1 MGKFIH
7 HSTSISALAG
17 ISSFN
22 MAYSIYISYSMSDSS
37 KAYDLSGKLSRE
49 KITYY
54 LDCVE
59 SGFTLSDYTKQII
72 EDCEVFVALVGARYA
87 EAKFASDTLNHA
99 MEHGKRIVV
108 CLIEGAPLPEQL
120 ASYTTV
126 NEENLLALMMGNDED
141 DNEDEDVDDNEDE
154 NEDDDVDDNDN
165 VDDNVDDDVDDND
178 NDNENYRWNETVAFP
193 FGQRTSFDRRPLTVD
208 YNDEDENENLHPDGL
223 TVDRRQLTVDYQETV
238 DDNDNVDVDDNYRWN
253 ETVDRRPLT
262 VDYQEAVDRRPL
274 TVDHN
279 VDDELI
285 EHRGTPPPPTQPL
298 ISEPSKKNKGCGCG
312 CSFLAYVFVIIMFAN
327 FLIKDIFG
335 NNIVELG
342 RKCIDTLIENRK
354 SPLERHYESIS
365 YEDRKKGE
373 VLYDRGMN
381 FMKEASANPNAREKA
396 LACFEEA
403 AALGNVEAMYY
414 AGMCY
419 LKAADGDRKLLEKAT
434 KHLYDATVAGKL
446 YCFAELMNIAEMN
459 IAYAQNCVGVCYAHG
474 YSVERNQMKAV
485 EWYIKAARNG
495 NYAAKYNLAWYYRY
509 GQGGLPTNKHMAY
522 KLYEELAAI
531 NYEDAQ
537 KLMKEVSKEL

>member
-7 HSTSISALAG
+7 HSTSTSALAG
-17 ISSFN
+17 VSSFN

-49 KITYY
+49 KISYY

-59 SGFTLSDYTKQII
+59 SGFTLTDYTKQII

-120 ASYTTV
+120 ASYKTV
-126 NEENLLALMMGNDED
+126 NEEDLFALLMRNDEDED
-141 DNEDEDVDDNEDE
+141 DNED
-154 NEDDDVDDNDN
+154 
-165 VDDNVDDDVDDND
+165 
-178 NDNENYRWNETVAFP
+178 
-193 FGQRTSFDRRPLTVD
+193 
-208 YNDEDENENLHPDGL
+208 ENLHPDGL
-223 TVDRRQLTVDYQETV
+223 TVDRRPLLFPSACELRLTVDHQETV
-238 DDNDNVDVDDNYRWN
+238 DYKND
-253 ETVDRRPLT
+253 
-262 VDYQEAVDRRPL
+262 
-274 TVDHN
+274 
-279 VDDELI
+279 DDELI

-298 ISEPSKKNKGCGCG
+298 ISEPSQKNKGCGCG
-312 CSFLAYVFVIIMFAN
+312 CSFLAYVFVVIMITN
-327 FLIKDIFG
+327 FFIKGISG

-342 RKCIDTLIENRK
+342 RKYIDTLIENRK

-403 AALGNVEAMYY
+403 AALGNVEAMYF

-419 LKAADGDRKLLEKAT
+419 QKSADGDRKLLEKAT
-434 KHLYDATVAGKL
+434 KHLYDATVAGKPD
-446 YCFAELMNIAEMN
+446 CFAQLMNIAEMN
-459 IAYAQNCVGVCYAHG
+459 IAYAQNCVGVCYAQG
-474 YSVERNQMKAV
+474 YSVERNQHEAV
-485 EWYIKAARNG
+485 KWYLKAAQKG
-495 NYAAKYNLAWYYRY
+495 DHAAKYNLAWYYRY
-509 GQGGLPTNKHMAY
+509 GQGGLPINKHMAY
-522 KLYEELAAI
+522 KLYKELAAI

>member
-7 HSTSISALAG
+7 HSTSTSALAG
-17 ISSFN
+17 VSSFN

-108 CLIEGAPLPEQL
+108 CLVEGTPLPEL
-120 ASYTTV
+120 LTGYTTV
-126 NEENLLALMMGNDED
+126 NEEDLLASLMGGEDNDNDDED
-141 DNEDEDVDDNEDE
+141 DNEDEDEDDNEDDNVDE
-154 NEDDDVDDNDN
+154 NDDENDDVDN
-165 VDDNVDDDVDDND
+165 ND
-178 NDNENYRWNETVAFP
+178 NDNEN
-193 FGQRTSFDRRPLTVD
+193 
-208 YNDEDENENLHPDGL
+208 EDE
-223 TVDRRQLTVDYQETV
+223 
-238 DDNDNVDVDDNYRWN
+238 NYRWN
-253 ETVDRRPLT
+253 ETVDRRPLLFPSASELRLT
-262 VDYQEAVDRRPL
+262 VDHNVDEDENENGNSLPDGLTVDRRPL

-279 VDDELI
+279 KDELI

-298 ISEPSKKNKGCGCG
+298 ISEPSQKNKGCGCG

-327 FLIKDIFG
+327 FLIKGIFG

-381 FMKEASANPNAREKA
+381 FMKEASANPNARDKA

-403 AALGNVEAMYY
+403 AALGNVEAMYF

-419 LKAADGDRKLLEKAT
+419 QKAADGDRKLLEKAT
-434 KHLYDATVAGKL
+434 KHLYDATVAGKPD
-446 YCFAELMNIAEMN
+446 CFAQLMNIAEMN

>member
-7 HSTSISALAG
+7 HSTSTSALAG
-17 ISSFN
+17 VSSFN

-49 KITYY
+49 KISYY

-99 MEHGKRIVV
+99 IEHGKRIVV
-108 CLIEGAPLPEQL
+108 CLVEGTPLPEQL
-120 ASYTTV
+120 ASHTTV
-126 NEENLLALMMGNDED
+126 NEEDLFALLMGNDEN
-141 DNEDEDVDDNEDE
+141 DNE
-154 NEDDDVDDNDN
+154 
-165 VDDNVDDDVDDND
+165 DDNVDD
-178 NDNENYRWNETVAFP
+178 
-193 FGQRTSFDRRPLTVD
+193 
-208 YNDEDENENLHPDGL
+208 
-223 TVDRRQLTVDYQETV
+223 
-238 DDNDNVDVDDNYRWN
+238 DDNYRWN

-262 VDYQEAVDRRPL
+262 VDYKETVDRRPLTVDHNEDEDDNEDEDENLHPDGLTVDCRPLLFPSASELRLTFDYKNDNENEDENCLPDGLTVDRRPL

-279 VDDELI
+279 VDELI

-298 ISEPSKKNKGCGCG
+298 ISEPSQKNKGCGCG
-312 CSFLAYVFVIIMFAN
+312 CSFLAYVFVIIMIAN
-327 FLIKDIFG
+327 FLIKDISG

-342 RKCIDTLIENRK
+342 RKFIDTLIENRK

-381 FMKEASANPNAREKA
+381 FMKEASANPNARDEA

-419 LKAADGDRKLLEKAT
+419 QKAADGDRKLLEKAT
-434 KHLYDATVAGKL
+434 KHLYDATVAGKPD
-446 YCFAELMNIAEMN
+446 CFAQLMNIAEMN

-495 NYAAKYNLAWYYRY
+495 NHAAKYNLAWYYRY

>member
-1 MGKFIH
+1 M
-7 HSTSISALAG
+7 S
-17 ISSFN
+17 
-22 MAYSIYISYSMSDSS
+22 YSIYISYSMSDSS

-49 KITYY
+49 KISYY

-59 SGFTLSDYTKQII
+59 SGFTLSDYTKQVI
-72 EDCEVFVALVGARYA
+72 EECEAFVALVGMRYT
-87 EAKFASDTLNHA
+87 EEKYSHDTLRHA
-99 MEHGKRIVV
+99 IEHGKRIVV
-108 CLIEGAPLPEQL
+108 CPIEGAPLPELQVPC
-120 ASYTTV
+120 TTV
-126 NEENLLALMMGNDED
+126 NEENLLALLMGGNVDDD
-141 DNEDEDVDDNEDE
+141 DNVDDNED
-154 NEDDDVDDNDN
+154 DDDNC
-165 VDDNVDDDVDDND
+165 
-178 NDNENYRWNETVAFP
+178 
-193 FGQRTSFDRRPLTVD
+193 L
-208 YNDEDENENLHPDGL
+208 PDGL
-223 TVDRRQLTVDYQETV
+223 
-238 DDNDNVDVDDNYRWN
+238 
-253 ETVDRRPLT
+253 TVDRRPLT
-262 VDYQEAVDRRPL
+262 VDYKNDNDDDNCLPDGLTVDCRPL
-274 TVDHN
+274 TVDYKNDNVDHN
-279 VDDELI
+279 EDDNENYHWYETVDHRPLLFPSASELRLTVDHNEDDELI

-298 ISEPSKKNKGCGCG
+298 ISEPSPKNKGCGCG
-312 CSFLAYVFVIIMFAN
+312 CSFLAYVFVIIMITN

-342 RKCIDTLIENRK
+342 RKYIDTLIENRK

-381 FMKEASANPNAREKA
+381 FMKEASANPNARDKA

-403 AALGNVEAMYY
+403 AALGNVEAMYF

-419 LKAADGDRKLLEKAT
+419 QKAADGDRKLLEKAT
-434 KHLYDATVAGKL
+434 KHLYDATVAGKPD
-446 YCFAELMNIAEMN
+446 CFAQLMNIAEMN

>member
-1 MGKFIH
+1 M
-7 HSTSISALAG
+7 S
-17 ISSFN
+17 
-22 MAYSIYISYSMSDSS
+22 YSIYISYSMSDSS

-49 KITYY
+49 KISYY

-59 SGFTLSDYTKQII
+59 SGFTLSDYTKQVI
-72 EDCEVFVALVGARYA
+72 EECEAFVALVGMSYT
-87 EAKFASDTLNHA
+87 EENYSHDTLRHA
-99 MEHGKRIVV
+99 IEHGKRIVV
-108 CLIEGAPLPEQL
+108 CPIEGAPLPELQVP
-120 ASYTTV
+120 YTTV
-126 NEENLLALMMGNDED
+126 NEENLLALLMGGN
-141 DNEDEDVDDNEDE
+141 VDD
-154 NEDDDVDDNDN
+154 DDDVDDNC
-165 VDDNVDDDVDDND
+165 
-178 NDNENYRWNETVAFP
+178 
-193 FGQRTSFDRRPLTVD
+193 L
-208 YNDEDENENLHPDGL
+208 PDGL
-223 TVDRRQLTVDYQETV
+223 TVDRRPLLFPSASELRLTVDYKPENQPDGTV
-238 DDNDNVDVDDNYRWN
+238 DC
-253 ETVDRRPLT
+253 RPLLFPSAS
-262 VDYQEAVDRRPL
+262 ELRL
-274 TVDHN
+274 TIDDKN
-279 VDDELI
+279 DDDELI

-495 NYAAKYNLAWYYRY
+495 KYAAKYNLAWYYRY

>member
-1 MGKFIH
+1 M
-7 HSTSISALAG
+7 S
-17 ISSFN
+17 
-22 MAYSIYISYSMSDSS
+22 YSIYISYSMSDSS

-49 KITYY
+49 KISYY

-59 SGFTLSDYTKQII
+59 SGFTLSDYTKQVI
-72 EDCEVFVALVGARYA
+72 EDCEAFVALVGMRYT
-87 EAKFASDTLNHA
+87 EEKYSHDTLRHA
-99 MEHGKRIVV
+99 IEHGKRIVV
-108 CLIEGAPLPEQL
+108 CPIDGAPLPELQVPC
-120 ASYTTV
+120 TTV
-126 NEENLLALMMGNDED
+126 NEENLLALLMGGNVDDDDD
-141 DNEDEDVDDNEDE
+141 DNED
-154 NEDDDVDDNDN
+154 
-165 VDDNVDDDVDDND
+165 VDDDVDDDD
-178 NDNENYRWNETVAFP
+178 NC
-193 FGQRTSFDRRPLTVD
+193 L
-208 YNDEDENENLHPDGL
+208 PDGL
-223 TVDRRQLTVDYQETV
+223 
-238 DDNDNVDVDDNYRWN
+238 
-253 ETVDRRPLT
+253 TVDRRPLT
-262 VDYQEAVDRRPL
+262 VDDKNDNDNVDENCLPDGLTIDRRPL
-274 TVDHN
+274 TVDYKNDNVDHN
-279 VDDELI
+279 EDDNENYHWYETVDHRPLTVDHNEDDELI

-298 ISEPSKKNKGCGCG
+298 ISEPSPKNKGCGCG
-312 CSFLAYVFVIIMFAN
+312 CSFLAYVFVIIMITN

-342 RKCIDTLIENRK
+342 RKYIDTLIENRK

-381 FMKEASANPNAREKA
+381 FMKEASANPNARDKA

-403 AALGNVEAMYY
+403 AALGNVEAMYF

-419 LKAADGDRKLLEKAT
+419 QKAADGDRKLLEKAT
-434 KHLYDATVAGKL
+434 KHLYDATVAGKPD
-446 YCFAELMNIAEMN
+446 CFAQLMNIAEMN

-474 YSVERNQMKAV
+474 YSVESNQMKAV

>member
-1 MGKFIH
+1 M
-7 HSTSISALAG
+7 S
-17 ISSFN
+17 
-22 MAYSIYISYSMSDSS
+22 YSIYISYSMSDSS

-49 KITYY
+49 KISYY

-59 SGFTLSDYTKQII
+59 SGFTLSDYTKQVI
-72 EDCEVFVALVGARYA
+72 EECEAFVALVGMRYT
-87 EAKFASDTLNHA
+87 EEKYSHDTLRHA
-99 MEHGKRIVV
+99 IEHGKRIVV
-108 CLIEGAPLPEQL
+108 CPIEGAPLPELQVP
-120 ASYTTV
+120 YTTV
-126 NEENLLALMMGNDED
+126 NEENLLALLMGGNVDDDDD
-141 DNEDEDVDDNEDE
+141 DNDDDDVDDNED
-154 NEDDDVDDNDN
+154 VD
-165 VDDNVDDDVDDND
+165 VDDNVDDNEDVDDNC
-178 NDNENYRWNETVAFP
+178 
-193 FGQRTSFDRRPLTVD
+193 L
-208 YNDEDENENLHPDGL
+208 PDGL
-223 TVDRRQLTVDYQETV
+223 TVDRRLLTVDHNEDHNE
-238 DDNDNVDVDDNYRWN
+238 DDNEDDNENYHWY

-262 VDYQEAVDRRPL
+262 VD
-274 TVDHN
+274 HN
-279 VDDELI
+279 EDDELI

-298 ISEPSKKNKGCGCG
+298 ISEPSQKNKGCGCG
-312 CSFLAYVFVIIMFAN
+312 CSFLTYVFVIIMITN

-342 RKCIDTLIENRK
+342 RKYIDTLIENRK

-381 FMKEASANPNAREKA
+381 FMKEASANPNARDKA

-403 AALGNVEAMYY
+403 AALGNVEAMYF

-419 LKAADGDRKLLEKAT
+419 QKSADGDRKLLEKAT
-434 KHLYDATVAGKL
+434 KHLYDATVAGKPD
-446 YCFAELMNIAEMN
+446 CFAQLMNIAEMN

-485 EWYIKAARNG
+485 EWYIKAARSG

-509 GQGGLPTNKHMAY
+509 GQGGLPTNKHMTY

>member
-1 MGKFIH
+1 M
-7 HSTSISALAG
+7 S
-17 ISSFN
+17 
-22 MAYSIYISYSMSDSS
+22 YSIYISYSMSDSS

-49 KITYY
+49 KISYY

-59 SGFTLSDYTKQII
+59 SGFTLSDYTKQVI
-72 EDCEVFVALVGARYA
+72 EECEAFVALVGMRYT
-87 EAKFASDTLNHA
+87 EEKYSHDTLRHA
-99 MEHGKRIVV
+99 IEHGKRIVV
-108 CLIEGAPLPEQL
+108 CPIEGAPLPELQVP
-120 ASYTTV
+120 YTTV
-126 NEENLLALMMGNDED
+126 NEENLLALLMGGN
-141 DNEDEDVDDNEDE
+141 
-154 NEDDDVDDNDN
+154 VDDNDDEN
-165 VDDNVDDDVDDND
+165 VDVDDDVDDNC
-178 NDNENYRWNETVAFP
+178 
-193 FGQRTSFDRRPLTVD
+193 L
-208 YNDEDENENLHPDGL
+208 PDGL
-223 TVDRRQLTVDYQETV
+223 
-238 DDNDNVDVDDNYRWN
+238 
-253 ETVDRRPLT
+253 TVDRRPLT
-262 VDYQEAVDRRPL
+262 VDDKNEDDNVDHNEDDNENYHWYETVDHRPLLFPSASELRL
-274 TVDHN
+274 TVDYKN
-279 VDDELI
+279 DDDELI

-298 ISEPSKKNKGCGCG
+298 ISEPSPKNKGCGCG
-312 CSFLAYVFVIIMFAN
+312 CSFLAYVFVIIMITN

-342 RKCIDTLIENRK
+342 RKYIDTLIENRK

-381 FMKEASANPNAREKA
+381 FMKEASANPNARDKA

-403 AALGNVEAMYY
+403 AALGNVEAMYF

-419 LKAADGDRKLLEKAT
+419 QKSADGDRKLLEKAT
-434 KHLYDATVAGKL
+434 KHLYDATVAGKPD
-446 YCFAELMNIAEMN
+446 CFAQLMNIAEMN

-474 YSVERNQMKAV
+474 YSVESNQMKAV

-537 KLMKEVSKEL
+537 KLIKEVSKEL

>member
-1 MGKFIH
+1 M
-7 HSTSISALAG
+7 S
-17 ISSFN
+17 
-22 MAYSIYISYSMSDSS
+22 YSIYISYSMSDSS

-49 KITYY
+49 KISYY

-59 SGFTLSDYTKQII
+59 SGFTLSDYTKQVI
-72 EDCEVFVALVGARYA
+72 EECEAFVALVGMRYT
-87 EAKFASDTLNHA
+87 EEKYSHDTLRHA
-99 MEHGKRIVV
+99 IEHGKRIVV
-108 CLIEGAPLPEQL
+108 CPIEGAPLPELQVP
-120 ASYTTV
+120 YTTV
-126 NEENLLALMMGNDED
+126 NEENLLALLMGGNV
-141 DNEDEDVDDNEDE
+141 DVDDGDNVDE
-154 NEDDDVDDNDN
+154 N
-165 VDDNVDDDVDDND
+165 VDDNC
-178 NDNENYRWNETVAFP
+178 
-193 FGQRTSFDRRPLTVD
+193 L
-208 YNDEDENENLHPDGL
+208 PDGL
-223 TVDRRQLTVDYQETV
+223 TVDC
-238 DDNDNVDVDDNYRWN
+238 
-253 ETVDRRPLT
+253 
-262 VDYQEAVDRRPL
+262 RPL

-279 VDDELI
+279 EDDNENYHWYETIDHRPLTVDHNDDDELI

-298 ISEPSKKNKGCGCG
+298 ISEPSQKNKGCGCG

-327 FLIKDIFG
+327 FLIKGIFG

-381 FMKEASANPNAREKA
+381 FMKEASANPNARDKA

-403 AALGNVEAMYY
+403 AALGNVEAMYF

-419 LKAADGDRKLLEKAT
+419 QKAADGDRKLLEKAT
-434 KHLYDATVAGKL
+434 KHLYDATVAGKPD
-446 YCFAELMNIAEMN
+446 CFAQLMNIAEMN

>member
-1 MGKFIH
+1 M
-7 HSTSISALAG
+7 S
-17 ISSFN
+17 
-22 MAYSIYISYSMSDSS
+22 YSIYISYSMSDSS

-49 KITYY
+49 KISYY

-59 SGFTLSDYTKQII
+59 SGFTLSDYTKQVI
-72 EDCEVFVALVGARYA
+72 EECEAFVALVGMRYT
-87 EAKFASDTLNHA
+87 EEKYSHDTLRHA
-99 MEHGKRIVV
+99 IEHGKRIVV
-108 CLIEGAPLPEQL
+108 CPIEGAPLPELQVP
-120 ASYTTV
+120 YTTV
-126 NEENLLALMMGNDED
+126 NEENLLALLMGGN
-141 DNEDEDVDDNEDE
+141 
-154 NEDDDVDDNDN
+154 VDDNDDEN
-165 VDDNVDDDVDDND
+165 VDVDDDVDDNC
-178 NDNENYRWNETVAFP
+178 
-193 FGQRTSFDRRPLTVD
+193 L
-208 YNDEDENENLHPDGL
+208 PDGL
-223 TVDRRQLTVDYQETV
+223 TVDRRPLLFPSASELRLTVD
-238 DDNDNVDVDDNYRWN
+238 DKNDNEDVDDNCLPDGL
-253 ETVDRRPLT
+253 TVDRRPLT
-262 VDYQEAVDRRPL
+262 VDDKNEDDNVDHNEDDNENYHWYETVDHRPLLFPSASELRL
-274 TVDHN
+274 TVDYKN
-279 VDDELI
+279 DDDELI

-298 ISEPSKKNKGCGCG
+298 ISEPSPKNKGCGCG
-312 CSFLAYVFVIIMFAN
+312 CSFLAYVFVIIMITN

-342 RKCIDTLIENRK
+342 RKYIDTLIENRK

-381 FMKEASANPNAREKA
+381 FMKEASANPNARDKA

-403 AALGNVEAMYY
+403 AALGNVEAMYF

-419 LKAADGDRKLLEKAT
+419 QKSADGDRKLLEKAT
-434 KHLYDATVAGKL
+434 KHLYDATVAGKPD
-446 YCFAELMNIAEMN
+446 CFAQLMNIAEMN

-474 YSVERNQMKAV
+474 YSVESNQMKAV

-537 KLMKEVSKEL
+537 KLIKEVSKEL

>member
-1 MGKFIH
+1 M
-7 HSTSISALAG
+7 S
-17 ISSFN
+17 
-22 MAYSIYISYSMSDSS
+22 YSIYISYSMSDSS

-49 KITYY
+49 KISYY

-108 CLIEGAPLPEQL
+108 CLVEGTPLPEQL
-120 ASYTTV
+120 ASYNTV
-126 NEENLLALMMGNDED
+126 NEEDLFALLMGNDED
-141 DNEDEDVDDNEDE
+141 DNEDEDEDDNE
-154 NEDDDVDDNDN
+154 
-165 VDDNVDDDVDDND
+165 
-178 NDNENYRWNETVAFP
+178 
-193 FGQRTSFDRRPLTVD
+193 
-208 YNDEDENENLHPDGL
+208 DEDENENENENSLPDGL
-223 TVDRRQLTVDYQETV
+223 T
-238 DDNDNVDVDDNYRWN
+238 
-253 ETVDRRPLT
+253 
-262 VDYQEAVDRRPL
+262 VDRRPL

-279 VDDELI
+279 KDELI

-312 CSFLAYVFVIIMFAN
+312 CSFLAYVFVVIMFAN

-381 FMKEASANPNAREKA
+381 FMKEASANPNARDKA

-434 KHLYDATVAGKL
+434 KHLYDATVAGKPD
-446 YCFAELMNIAEMN
+446 CFAQLMNIAEMN

>member
-7 HSTSISALAG
+7 HSTSTSALAG
-17 ISSFN
+17 VSSFN

-108 CLIEGAPLPEQL
+108 CLVEGTPLPEQL
-120 ASYTTV
+120 ASYNTV
-126 NEENLLALMMGNDED
+126 NEEDLFALLMGNDED
-141 DNEDEDVDDNEDE
+141 DNEDED
-154 NEDDDVDDNDN
+154 
-165 VDDNVDDDVDDND
+165 
-178 NDNENYRWNETVAFP
+178 
-193 FGQRTSFDRRPLTVD
+193 
-208 YNDEDENENLHPDGL
+208 ENENENENSLPDGL
-223 TVDRRQLTVDYQETV
+223 T
-238 DDNDNVDVDDNYRWN
+238 
-253 ETVDRRPLT
+253 
-262 VDYQEAVDRRPL
+262 VDRRPL

-279 VDDELI
+279 KDELI

-312 CSFLAYVFVIIMFAN
+312 CSFLAYVFVVIMFAN

-381 FMKEASANPNAREKA
+381 FMKEASANPNARDKA

-434 KHLYDATVAGKL
+434 KHLYDATVAGKPD
-446 YCFAELMNIAEMN
+446 CFAQLMNIAEMN

>member
-7 HSTSISALAG
+7 HSTSTSALAG
-17 ISSFN
+17 VSSFN

-108 CLIEGAPLPEQL
+108 CPIEGAPLPELQVP
-120 ASYTTV
+120 YTTV
-126 NEENLLALMMGNDED
+126 NEENLLALLMENDED
-141 DNEDEDVDDNEDE
+141 DDVDENENEDEDDNVDVDDNEDE
-154 NEDDDVDDNDN
+154 NED
-165 VDDNVDDDVDDND
+165 
-178 NDNENYRWNETVAFP
+178 ENYCWNETV
-193 FGQRTSFDRRPLTVD
+193 DRRP
-208 YNDEDENENLHPDGL
+208 
-223 TVDRRQLTVDYQETV
+223 LTVDYQETV
-238 DDNDNVDVDDNYRWN
+238 DRRPLLFPSASELRLTVDHNDNENENYRWN

-262 VDYQEAVDRRPL
+262 VDYQE
-274 TVDHN
+274 TV
-279 VDDELI
+279 DELI

-312 CSFLAYVFVIIMFAN
+312 CSFLAYVFVIIMIAN

-342 RKCIDTLIENRK
+342 RKYIDTLIENRK

-381 FMKEASANPNAREKA
+381 FMKEASANPNARDKA

-403 AALGNVEAMYY
+403 AALGNEEAMYY

-434 KHLYDATVAGKL
+434 KHLYDATVAGKPD
-446 YCFAELMNIAEMN
+446 CFAQLMNIAEMN

-474 YSVERNQMKAV
+474 YSVERKQMKAV

-509 GQGGLPTNKHMAY
+509 GQGGLPTNKHMTY

>member
-7 HSTSISALAG
+7 HSTSTLALAG
-17 ISSFN
+17 VSSFN

-49 KITYY
+49 KISYY

-59 SGFTLSDYTKQII
+59 SGCTLTDYTKQII

-108 CLIEGAPLPEQL
+108 GLIEGTPLPEQL
-120 ASYTTV
+120 ASHKTV
-126 NEENLLALMMGNDED
+126 NEENLFALLMGNDED
-141 DNEDEDVDDNEDE
+141 DENENVDE
-154 NEDDDVDDNDN
+154 NADAGGASVA
-165 VDDNVDDDVDDND
+165 
-178 NDNENYRWNETVAFP
+178 TVARNESATCDEESFSSP
-193 FGQRTSFDRRPLTVD
+193 EECASAPLGLSAQRSVACNPC
-208 YNDEDENENLHPDGL
+208 ENLHPDGL
-223 TVDRRQLTVDYQETV
+223 TVDCRPLLFPSASEFRLTVDHQETV
-238 DDNDNVDVDDNYRWN
+238 DHN
-253 ETVDRRPLT
+253 E
-262 VDYQEAVDRRPL
+262 
-274 TVDHN
+274 
-279 VDDELI
+279 DELI

-298 ISEPSKKNKGCGCG
+298 ISEPSIKNKGCGCG
-312 CSFLAYVFVIIMFAN
+312 CSLLTYVFVVIMITSF
-327 FLIKDIFG
+327 FIKCISG

-342 RKCIDTLIENRK
+342 RKYIDTLIENRK

-381 FMKEASANPNAREKA
+381 FMKEASANPNARDKA

-403 AALGNVEAMYY
+403 AALGNVEAMYF

-419 LKAADGDRKLLEKAT
+419 QKSADGDRKLLEKAT
-434 KHLYDATVAGKL
+434 KHLYDATVAGKPD
-446 YCFAELMNIAEMN
+446 CFAQLMNIAEMN
-459 IAYAQNCVGVCYAHG
+459 IAYAQNCVGVCFAHG

>member
-1 MGKFIH
+1 MSGWGI
-7 HSTSISALAG
+7 HSTFTINTMS
-17 ISSFN
+17 
-22 MAYSIYISYSMSDSS
+22 YSIYISYSMSDSS

-49 KITYY
+49 KISYY

-59 SGFTLSDYTKQII
+59 SGFTLSDYTKQVI
-72 EDCEVFVALVGARYA
+72 EECEAFVALVGMRYT
-87 EAKFASDTLNHA
+87 EEKYSHDTLRHA
-99 MEHGKRIVV
+99 IEHGKRIVV
-108 CLIEGAPLPEQL
+108 YPIEGAPLPELQVP
-120 ASYTTV
+120 YTTV
-126 NEENLLALMMGNDED
+126 NEENLLALLMGGNVDDDDD
-141 DNEDEDVDDNEDE
+141 DNED
-154 NEDDDVDDNDN
+154 
-165 VDDNVDDDVDDND
+165 VDDDVDDDD
-178 NDNENYRWNETVAFP
+178 NCLPD
-193 FGQRTSFDRRPLTVD
+193 GLTVD
-208 YNDEDENENLHPDGL
+208 CRPLLFPSASELRLTVDDKNDNVDDDDNCLPDGL
-223 TVDRRQLTVDYQETV
+223 TVDRRPLLFPSASELRLTVDDKNE
-238 DDNDNVDVDDNYRWN
+238 DDNEDVDDDVDDDDNCLPDGL
-253 ETVDRRPLT
+253 TVDCRPLT
-262 VDYQEAVDRRPL
+262 VDYKND
-274 TVDHN
+274 
-279 VDDELI
+279 DDELI

-298 ISEPSKKNKGCGCG
+298 ISEPSPKNKGCGCG
-312 CSFLAYVFVIIMFAN
+312 CSFLAYVFVIIMITN

-342 RKCIDTLIENRK
+342 RKYIDTLIENRK

-381 FMKEASANPNAREKA
+381 FMKEASANPNARDKA

-403 AALGNVEAMYY
+403 AALGNVEAMYF

-419 LKAADGDRKLLEKAT
+419 QKAADGDRKLLEKAT
-434 KHLYDATVAGKL
+434 KHLYDATIAGKPD
-446 YCFAELMNIAEMN
+446 CFAQLMNIAEMN

-474 YSVERNQMKAV
+474 YSVESNQMKAV

>member
-1 MGKFIH
+1 L
-7 HSTSISALAG
+7 T
-17 ISSFN
+17 
-22 MAYSIYISYSMSDSS
+22 
-37 KAYDLSGKLSRE
+37 
-49 KITYY
+49 
-54 LDCVE
+54 V
-59 SGFTLSDYTKQII
+59 DY
-72 EDCEVFVALVGARYA
+72 
-87 EAKFASDTLNHA
+87 N
-99 MEHGKRIVV
+99 
-108 CLIEGAPLPEQL
+108 
-120 ASYTTV
+120 
-126 NEENLLALMMGNDED
+126 
-141 DNEDEDVDDNEDE
+141 DNEDE
-154 NEDDDVDDNDN
+154 NED
-165 VDDNVDDDVDDND
+165 
-178 NDNENYRWNETVAFP
+178 
-193 FGQRTSFDRRPLTVD
+193 
-208 YNDEDENENLHPDGL
+208 EDENLHPDGL
-223 TVDRRQLTVDYQETV
+223 TVDCRPLLFPSASELRLTFDYK
-238 DDNDNVDVDDNYRWN
+238 NDNEN
-253 ETVDRRPLT
+253 EDENCLPDGLT
-262 VDYQEAVDRRPL
+262 VDRRPL

-279 VDDELI
+279 VDELI

-298 ISEPSKKNKGCGCG
+298 ISEPSQKNKGCGCG
-312 CSFLAYVFVIIMFAN
+312 CSFLAYVFVIIMIAN
-327 FLIKDIFG
+327 FLIKDISG

-342 RKCIDTLIENRK
+342 RKFIDTLIENRK

-381 FMKEASANPNAREKA
+381 FMKEASANPNARDKA

-403 AALGNVEAMYY
+403 AALGNVEAMYF

-434 KHLYDATVAGKL
+434 KHLYDATVAGKPD
-446 YCFAELMNIAEMN
+446 CFAQLMNIAEMN

-495 NYAAKYNLAWYYRY
+495 NHAAKYNLAWYYRY

>member
-7 HSTSISALAG
+7 HSTSTSALAG
-17 ISSFN
+17 VSSFN

-87 EAKFASDTLNHA
+87 EAKFACDTLSHA
-99 MEHGKRIVV
+99 IAHGKRIVV
-108 CLIEGAPLPEQL
+108 CLVEGTPLPEL
-120 ASYTTV
+120 LNGYTTV
-126 NEENLLALMMGNDED
+126 NEEDLLASLMGGE
-141 DNEDEDVDDNEDE
+141 
-154 NEDDDVDDNDN
+154 DND
-165 VDDNVDDDVDDND
+165 DDNVDDDDDDNDDDND
-178 NDNENYRWNETVAFP
+178 NDNDDDNDNEDADAGGASVNLKFPSFASRQNSSKLDSALDLASVATTADLSA
-193 FGQRTSFDRRPLTVD
+193 QRSVACNPC
-208 YNDEDENENLHPDGL
+208 ENLHPDGL
-223 TVDRRQLTVDYQETV
+223 TVDRRQLTVD
-238 DDNDNVDVDDNYRWN
+238 
-253 ETVDRRPLT
+253 RRPLT
-262 VDYQEAVDRRPL
+262 VDYKND
-274 TVDHN
+274 
-279 VDDELI
+279 DDELI

-312 CSFLAYVFVIIMFAN
+312 CSFLAYVFVVIMIAN

-342 RKCIDTLIENRK
+342 RKYIDTLIENRK

-381 FMKEASANPNAREKA
+381 FMKEASANPNARDKA

-403 AALGNVEAMYY
+403 AALGNVEAMYF

-419 LKAADGDRKLLEKAT
+419 QKSADGDRKLLEKAT
-434 KHLYDATVAGKL
+434 KHLYDATVAGKPD
-446 YCFAELMNIAEMN
+446 CFAQLMNIAEMN

-474 YSVERNQMKAV
+474 YSVARNQMKAV

-509 GQGGLPTNKHMAY
+509 GQGGLPINKHMAY

>member
-7 HSTSISALAG
+7 HSTSTSALAG
-17 ISSFN
+17 VSSFN

-108 CLIEGAPLPEQL
+108 CLVEGTPLPEQL
-120 ASYTTV
+120 ASYNTV
-126 NEENLLALMMGNDED
+126 NEEDLFALLMGNDED
-141 DNEDEDVDDNEDE
+141 DNEDEDEDDNE
-154 NEDDDVDDNDN
+154 
-165 VDDNVDDDVDDND
+165 
-178 NDNENYRWNETVAFP
+178 
-193 FGQRTSFDRRPLTVD
+193 
-208 YNDEDENENLHPDGL
+208 DEDENENENENSLPDGL
-223 TVDRRQLTVDYQETV
+223 T
-238 DDNDNVDVDDNYRWN
+238 
-253 ETVDRRPLT
+253 
-262 VDYQEAVDRRPL
+262 VDRRPL

-279 VDDELI
+279 KDELI

-312 CSFLAYVFVIIMFAN
+312 CSFLAYVFVVIMFAN

-381 FMKEASANPNAREKA
+381 FMKEASANPNARDKA

-434 KHLYDATVAGKL
+434 KHLYDATVAGKPD
-446 YCFAELMNIAEMN
+446 CFAQLMNIAEMN

>member
-7 HSTSISALAG
+7 HSTSTSALAG
-17 ISSFN
+17 VSSFN
-22 MAYSIYISYSMSDSS
+22 MAYSIYISYSMSDLS

-49 KITYY
+49 KISYY

-59 SGFTLSDYTKQII
+59 SGFTLTDYTKQII

-108 CLIEGAPLPEQL
+108 GLVEGTPLPEQL
-120 ASYTTV
+120 APYTTV
-126 NEENLLALMMGNDED
+126 NEEDLFALLMGNDED
-141 DNEDEDVDDNEDE
+141 DENENVDE
-154 NEDDDVDDNDN
+154 NADAGGASVA
-165 VDDNVDDDVDDND
+165 
-178 NDNENYRWNETVAFP
+178 TVARYESATCDEESFSSP
-193 FGQRTSFDRRPLTVD
+193 EECASAPLGLSAQRSVACNPC
-208 YNDEDENENLHPDGL
+208 ENLHPDGL
-223 TVDRRQLTVDYQETV
+223 TVDRRPLLFPSASELRLTVDLNE
-238 DDNDNVDVDDNYRWN
+238 DN
-253 ETVDRRPLT
+253 
-262 VDYQEAVDRRPL
+262 
-274 TVDHN
+274 
-279 VDDELI
+279 DELI

-312 CSFLAYVFVIIMFAN
+312 CSILAYVFVVIMISN
-327 FLIKDIFG
+327 FFIKCISGD
-335 NNIVELG
+335 NIVEIG
-342 RKCIDTLIENRK
+342 RNYIDTLIENRK

-381 FMKEASANPNAREKA
+381 FMKEASANPNARDEA

-419 LKAADGDRKLLEKAT
+419 QKAADGDRKLLEKAT
-434 KHLYDATVAGKL
+434 KHLYDATVAGKTD
-446 YCFAELMNIAEMN
+446 CFAQLMNIAEMN
-459 IAYAQNCVGVCYAHG
+459 IAYAQNCVGVCYAQG

>member
-1 MGKFIH
+1 MSGWGI
-7 HSTSISALAG
+7 HSTFTINTMS
-17 ISSFN
+17 
-22 MAYSIYISYSMSDSS
+22 YSIYISYSMSDSS

-49 KITYY
+49 KISYY

-59 SGFTLSDYTKQII
+59 SGFTLSDYTKQVI
-72 EDCEVFVALVGARYA
+72 EECEAFVALVGMRYT
-87 EAKFASDTLNHA
+87 EEKYSHDTLRHA
-99 MEHGKRIVV
+99 IEHGKRIVV
-108 CLIEGAPLPEQL
+108 CPIEGAPLPEQL
-120 ASYTTV
+120 ASYKTV
-126 NEENLLALMMGNDED
+126 NEEDLLALLMGGNVDDDDDDDVDDDDNDDED
-141 DNEDEDVDDNEDE
+141 ENEDVDDNVDV
-154 NEDDDVDDNDN
+154 DVDDKN
-165 VDDNVDDDVDDND
+165 DND
-178 NDNENYRWNETVAFP
+178 NDDDNEDDNENYHW
-193 FGQRTSFDRRPLTVD
+193 
-208 YNDEDENENLHPDGL
+208 Y
-223 TVDRRQLTVDYQETV
+223 
-238 DDNDNVDVDDNYRWN
+238 

-262 VDYQEAVDRRPL
+262 VDYKNDNVDHNEDDNENYHWYETVDHRPL

-279 VDDELI
+279 EDDELI

-298 ISEPSKKNKGCGCG
+298 ISEPSPKNKGCGCG
-312 CSFLAYVFVIIMFAN
+312 CSFLAYVFVIIMITN

-342 RKCIDTLIENRK
+342 RKYIDTLIENRK

-381 FMKEASANPNAREKA
+381 FMKEASANPNARDKA

-403 AALGNVEAMYY
+403 AALGNVEAMYF

-419 LKAADGDRKLLEKAT
+419 QKAADGDRKLLEKAT
-434 KHLYDATVAGKL
+434 KHLYDATVAGKPD
-446 YCFAELMNIAEMN
+446 CFAQLMNIAEMN

>member
-1 MGKFIH
+1 MSGWGI
-7 HSTSISALAG
+7 HSTFTINTMS
-17 ISSFN
+17 
-22 MAYSIYISYSMSDSS
+22 YSIYISYSMSDSS

-49 KITYY
+49 KISYY

-59 SGFTLSDYTKQII
+59 SGFTLSDYTKQVI
-72 EDCEVFVALVGARYA
+72 EECEAFVALVGMSYT
-87 EAKFASDTLNHA
+87 EEKYSHDTLRHA
-99 MEHGKRIVV
+99 IEHGKRIVV
-108 CLIEGAPLPEQL
+108 CPIEGAPLPELQVP
-120 ASYTTV
+120 YTTV
-126 NEENLLALMMGNDED
+126 NEENLLALLMGGNVD
-141 DNEDEDVDDNEDE
+141 DDDDVDVDDNC
-154 NEDDDVDDNDN
+154 
-165 VDDNVDDDVDDND
+165 
-178 NDNENYRWNETVAFP
+178 
-193 FGQRTSFDRRPLTVD
+193 L
-208 YNDEDENENLHPDGL
+208 PDGL
-223 TVDRRQLTVDYQETV
+223 TVDRRPLLFPSASELRLTVDHQETV
-238 DDNDNVDVDDNYRWN
+238 DHNEDDNENYHWN
-253 ETVDRRPLT
+253 ETVDCRPLLFPSASELRLT
-262 VDYQEAVDRRPL
+262 VDDKN
-274 TVDHN
+274 D
-279 VDDELI
+279 DDELI

-298 ISEPSKKNKGCGCG
+298 ISDPSLKKNGCRLGCAL
-312 CSFLAYVFVIIMFAN
+312 LAYAFVVIMIAN
-327 FLIKDIFG
+327 FCIKFITGDG
-335 NNIVELG
+335 IVELG
-342 RKCIDTLIENRK
+342 REFIDTLIENRK

-381 FMKEASANPNAREKA
+381 FMKEASANPNARDKA

-403 AALGNVEAMYY
+403 AALGNVEAMYF

-419 LKAADGDRKLLEKAT
+419 QKSADGDRKLLEKAT
-434 KHLYDATVAGKL
+434 KHLYDATVAGKPD
-446 YCFAELMNIAEMN
+446 CFAQLMNIAEKN

-509 GQGGLPTNKHMAY
+509 GQGGLPKNKHMAY